1 MSAIAVVGFTWKSI
15 TQVNNEQALT
25 REGQITDRYTAA
37 VENLGNK
44 GSEDV
49 RLGGVYALQRLM
61 KDSPRDQATVID
73 VLSSFI
79 RAHSKKPQS
88 GDRET
93 SLKTI
98 LTSDVTAAAAVLASR
113 DSRNDG
119 TTRVNLFEADLH
131 RVNLTGGDLSN
142 ANLNL
147 TDLRDANLSDVIA
160 YDATLGDANL
170 YGASLSGA
178 DLRGLILARADLRHA
193 TLGDAA
199 LRDADLGYADLRD
212 ANLYGANLRDANL
225 DGANLDGANL
235 RDANLDGANL
245 GCASFSETD
254 LKGALNIPGKTA
266 PEKCDTERWLHPY
279 SRPKHHQR

>member
-25 REGQITDRYTAA
+25 REGQITDRYTDA
-37 VENLGNK
+37 VEDLGNK
-44 GSEDV
+44 GSEDM

-61 KDSPRDQATVID
+61 QDSPRDQATVID

-79 RAHSKKPQS
+79 RAHSKKPKS

-147 TDLRDANLSDVIA
+147 TDLRKANLREAIL

-170 YGASLSGA
+170 SGASLSRA
-178 DLRGLILARADLRHA
+178 DLRGVILARADLRQA
-193 TLGDAA
+193 TLGGADLRDAYLGYA
-199 LRDADLGYADLRD
+199 DLRDADLYDADLRD
-212 ANLYGANLRDANL
+212 ANLYGANLNGANL
-225 DGANLDGANL
+225 DGANLD
-235 RDANLDGANL
+235 
-245 GCASFSETD
+245 CASFSETD
-254 LKGALNIPGKTA
+254 LKGALNIPEKTA
-266 PEKCDTERWLHPY
+266 PEECDTERWLHPDT
-279 SRPKHHQR
+279 RPKHHRR